1 MKRIGIIAAWQ
12 PELNYLHEE
21 YPSRK
26 VRKIAAWEFHYHS
39 INNLEII
46 SVISGVGKTNCSSCT
61 QLLISEFRPDEIYMT
76 GICGSLPDSIKGGE
90 IVIARQMLQHDVTN
104 AGKGDDV
111 WDLYTGRT
119 SIIDGDNSIFSDF
132 LNFAINTSE
141 HKINNGMVIS
151 GDQRIREDVLR
162 LSLSSTHNAIAVD
175 QEIASFSYVSYV
187 NKIPFLCVKSV
198 SDQADNKTIEDQK
211 RFKLLACKNSC
222 KLLIEFLL
230 R

>member
-1 MKRIGIIAAWQ
+1 
-12 PELNYLHEE
+12 
-21 YPSRK
+21 
-26 VRKIAAWEFHYHS
+26 
-39 INNLEII
+39 
-46 SVISGVGKTNCSSCT
+46 
-61 QLLISEFRPDEIYMT
+61 
-76 GICGSLPDSIKGGE
+76 
-90 IVIARQMLQHDVTN
+90 
-104 AGKGDDV
+104 
-111 WDLYTGRT
+111 
-119 SIIDGDNSIFSDF
+119 
-132 LNFAINTSE
+132 
-141 HKINNGMVIS
+141 MVIS
-151 GDQRIREDVLR
+151 GDQRIREDALR